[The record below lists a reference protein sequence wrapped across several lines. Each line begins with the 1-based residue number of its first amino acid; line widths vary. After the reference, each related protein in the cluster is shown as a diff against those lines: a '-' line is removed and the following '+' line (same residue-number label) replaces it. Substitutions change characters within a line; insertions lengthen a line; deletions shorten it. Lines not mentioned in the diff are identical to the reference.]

1 MSCVIIRYLYS
12 VTLCPSLSCSSHP
25 DALRNTKPNNGLTR
39 KCTVRTNYPLLTI
52 FIATFSHLAIL
63 PISALSQTPFYQ
75 GKTLKIINND
85 SGGTAGMRVKAVI
98 PYLRKY
104 IPGNP
109 TIVVEFIEGG
119 GGRRAANHVFRS
131 VNPDGL
137 TMGALSSSVVGL
149 NVMRETGVMYD
160 IDKFIYPG
168 TPVSENHN
176 VIYTRRELGLNTPE
190 KLRAA
195 TGIRIGAQE
204 VGAVAYTSGRLFA
217 YFLDLKAPK
226 FVTGYSSLE
235 ADVALTNGE
244 IDSRANNT
252 TSVLRRNRDWVE
264 KGIMDFHAILAVPKV
279 EKHPHPRFA
288 QLPEIE
294 SFAKTEKEKR
304 LLSMWRGFR
313 TATSPFV
320 VPPGTPKDRVEILQD
335 AMRKVFNDPE
345 FRAKFQKLVS
355 DDVSP
360 LMPEELTKV
369 IREMPRDPEVIEMLK
384 KFSGVDPLPSR

>member
-1 MSCVIIRYLYS
+1 MRIKYLQ
-12 VTLCPSLSCSSHP
+12 P
-25 DALRNTKPNNGLTR
+25 
-39 KCTVRTNYPLLTI
+39 I
-52 FIATFSHLAIL
+52 FFIAML
-63 PISALSQTPFYQ
+63 PGLALSPSSVFSQAPFYQ
-75 GKTLKIINND
+75 GKTVRIINND
-85 SGGTAGMRVKAVI
+85 PGGTAGTRVKAVV

-109 TIVVEFIEGG
+109 TIIVEFVEGG
-119 GGRRAANHVFRS
+119 GGRRAANQVFS
-131 VNPDGL
+131 STKPDGL
-137 TMGALSSSVVGL
+137 TMGALGSAIIGMH
-149 NVMRETGVMYD
+149 VMRETGVMYD
-160 IDKFIYPG
+160 IDKFIYLG

-176 VIYTRRELGLNTPE
+176 VIYTRRGLGLNNLE

-195 TGIRIGAQE
+195 TGIKLGAQE
-204 VGAVAYTSGRLFA
+204 VGAVAYISARLFA

-252 TSVLRRNRDWVE
+252 SSVLRRNREWVE
-264 KGIMDFHAILAVPKV
+264 KGIMDFHAILAVPKT
-279 EKHPHPRFA
+279 EKHPHPKFA

-294 SFAKTEKEKR
+294 SFAKTDKERK

-320 VPPGTPKDRVEILQD
+320 LPPGTPKDRVEILQE
-335 AMRKVFNDPE
+335 AMRKTFKDPE
-345 FRAKFQKLVS
+345 FRAEYHKLVT
-355 DDVSP
+355 DEVSP
-360 LMPEELTKV
+360 LTPEELAKV
-369 IREMPRDPEVIEMLK
+369 IREMPRDPEVVEMLK

>member
-1 MSCVIIRYLYS
+1 
-12 VTLCPSLSCSSHP
+12 
-25 DALRNTKPNNGLTR
+25 
-39 KCTVRTNYPLLTI
+39 
-52 FIATFSHLAIL
+52 
-63 PISALSQTPFYQ
+63 
-75 GKTLKIINND
+75 
-85 SGGTAGMRVKAVI
+85 MRVKTVV

-119 GGRRAANHVFRS
+119 GGRRAANHVFRTA
-131 VNPDGL
+131 NPDGL
-137 TMGALSSSVVGL
+137 TVGALSSSVIGL

-160 IDKFIYPG
+160 IDKFIYLG

-176 VIYTRRELGLNTPE
+176 VIYTRRELGLNTLE

-195 TGIRIGAQE
+195 SGIRIGAQE
-204 VGAVAYTSGRLFA
+204 VGAVAYISARLFA

-252 TSVLRRNRDWVE
+252 TSVLRRNREWVE
-264 KGIMDFHAILAVPKV
+264 KGIMDFHAILAVPKA

-294 SFAKTEKEKR
+294 GFAKTEKEKSCCRCGAASERQHR
-304 LLSMWRGFR
+304 LSCYHRERPKTGWRFCKMRCARYLTTRSFARNFR
-313 TATSPFV
+313 SSSATMFPV
-320 VPPGTPKDRVEILQD
+320 D
-335 AMRKVFNDPE
+335 AGRIGE
-345 FRAKFQKLVS
+345 S
-355 DDVSP
+355 H
-360 LMPEELTKV
+360 
-369 IREMPRDPEVIEMLK
+369 PRNAAR
-384 KFSGVDPLPSR
+384 SRGH